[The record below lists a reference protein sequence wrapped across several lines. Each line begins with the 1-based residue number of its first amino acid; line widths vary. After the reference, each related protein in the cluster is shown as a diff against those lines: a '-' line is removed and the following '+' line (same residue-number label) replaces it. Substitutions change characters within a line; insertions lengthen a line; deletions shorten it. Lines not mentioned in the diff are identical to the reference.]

1 MSTYTPKTPVQFAH
15 QPGGLSKVI
24 TTELN
29 TINNSIVKMDRVAL
43 SGVAAADGFA
53 FTWQNPETVGIIV
66 EKVIVNI
73 TTAGGTASSVINV
86 GTAADATTGSDN
98 LINGADANAAA
109 AYDNITDGGTN
120 GKTVQVM
127 DEADGTT
134 DYITGQI
141 KTAKAENLVGYAYI
155 FYIPVTDNT
164 L

>member
-29 TINNSIVKMDRVAL
+29 AINNSFVKVDRVSLA
-43 SGVAAADGFA
+43 GGAADAFA
-53 FTWQNPETVGIIV
+53 FTWQNPESVGIIV
-66 EKVIVNI
+66 EKVIVNV
-73 TTAGGTASSVINV
+73 TTAGGTATAVLNV

-98 LINGADANAAA
+98 LIAGADANAAA

-127 DEADGTT
+127 DAAGGTT

-141 KTAKAENLVGYAYI
+141 KTEEAGDLAGYAYI